1 MPHSKVCRRGTAVWN
16 VRAPVPPQSTAYPMT
31 AGYKR
36 FSMRIVDPSQTR
48 SSSLPAKLRTSPA
61 AFTGSETWRDALV
74 GKQKELKT
82 PLPLVADSDTR
93 DAAGAQPPPEDSKRA
108 QCEVFNM
115 ERPPKKARGFKV
127 LRSDDDD
134 DGLHDGLQDAS
145 DMDVREDGE
154 HEEESELGSEDVDE
168 LDSQASYGFGSDGEE
183 DGHNEDVVD
192 GDGRAHLSKA
202 SSSHAKPKQ
211 RAQPLFA
218 TPVIPPLVHQEM
230 AAHDSRIA
238 GLEAGLGRMEAMLTS
253 LMTQTQAQ
261 QHQLLQQVQAV
272 VQQHIPAAA
281 TAATPQEAA
290 AAPAAHSAANA
301 AHLSQ

>member
-1 MPHSKVCRRGTAVWN
+1 MPHSKVCRRGAAVWN

-48 SSSLPAKLRTSPA
+48 SASLPAKPNTSPA

-74 GKQKELKT
+74 GKHKELKT
-82 PLPLVADSDTR
+82 PLPLVASPDTR
-93 DAAGAQPPPEDSKRA
+93 DAEGAHPPPDDTKRA
-108 QCEVFNM
+108 QCEVFDM

-127 LRSDDDD
+127 LRSDDDE
-134 DGLHDGLQDAS
+134 DGLHAGLQDDS
-145 DMDVREDGE
+145 DMDVREEGE
-154 HEEESELGSEDVDE
+154 HDDESELGSEEADE
-168 LDSQASYGFGSDGEE
+168 LDSQASFGFGSDGEE
-183 DGHNEDVVD
+183 DGHNEDVAD
-192 GDGRAHLSKA
+192 ADGRAHQSKA

-211 RAQPLFA
+211 RAQPLLA
-218 TPVIPPLVHQEM
+218 TPEIPPMVHQEM

-281 TAATPQEAA
+281 PEAA
-290 AAPAAHSAANA
+290 AAPAAHTAADA
-301 AHLSQ
+301 AHLPQ